1 MLDELDFTREAQSL
15 IEFRDFLARNNIID
29 ATAPLPYTE
38 VSSKR
43 VLTMEYLRGVPFVN
57 ANVKD
62 FTSDTAATLFTA
74 ISTWG
79 RSIADM
85 NFFHADLHGGNL
97 LCLEDGRVGFLDFG
111 IVGRIPS
118 AIVAP
123 LGALVQAGVNGDY
136 PGVTRALVL
145 IGATDGPV
153 DEAKLGRE
161 LEEVV
166 NKLMVMAPDPTN
178 AEKTVAM
185 DDREI
190 TKLVLEV
197 VGVAE
202 NNGLKLPR
210 EFGLLMKQVLFFDR
224 YQKLLAPDSDPLRDP
239 RLRDYL
245 NSEMGTPTTVK
256 ESLAIEM
263 ETPAVE

>member
-1 MLDELDFTREAQSL
+1 
-15 IEFRDFLARNNIID
+15 
-29 ATAPLPYTE
+29 
-38 VSSKR
+38 
-43 VLTMEYLRGVPFVN
+43 VN
-57 ANVKD
+57 TFYV
-62 FTSDTAATLFTA
+62 
-74 ISTWG
+74 
-79 RSIADM
+79 
-85 NFFHADLHGGNL
+85 
-97 LCLEDGRVGFLDFG
+97 
-111 IVGRIPS
+111 VGRIPS

-123 LGALVQAGVNGDY
+123 LGALVQSGVNGDY

-153 DEAKLGRE
+153 DEAKLGKE

-178 AEKTVAM
+178 TEKTVAM

-245 NSEMGTPTTVK
+245 NSEMGGP
-256 ESLAIEM
+256 SM
-263 ETPAVE
+263 Q